1 VIWTRHAAEAEFAL
15 RAASAAAGICR
26 AAEQEARRSVQRKP
40 DASPVTVADYASQAL
55 IGGLLTEAFSHD
67 ALVAEEDSRSLAG
80 EAGMAEHILLH
91 LNPLRPD
98 ADADSVRRWLDHG
111 TQPPGERFWAL
122 DPIDGTKG
130 FLRDEQYVVAL
141 ALIEEGRVVVAAV
154 AAPRLAPDL
163 RPAASETGC
172 VVVAV
177 RGQGAWIRPLAG
189 GAERRLAVSNHS
201 DPVRARLVTS
211 VEQAHTNTAMLA
223 RICRRLGV
231 ERAPTPLD
239 SQAKY
244 LIIAGGQADLLI
256 RLLPQR
262 QPSYKEKVWDVAAGM
277 LVVEEAGGRVTDL
290 DGRPQDLTAGRELTR
305 NRGSLISNGWLHE
318 PVLAAIQAESA
329 GDEA

>member
-1 VIWTRHAAEAEFAL
+1 
-15 RAASAAAGICR
+15 
-26 AAEQEARRSVQRKP
+26 
-40 DASPVTVADYASQAL
+40 
-55 IGGLLTEAFSHD
+55 
-67 ALVAEEDSRSLAG
+67 
-80 EAGMAEHILLH
+80 
-91 LNPLRPD
+91 
-98 ADADSVRRWLDHG
+98 
-111 TQPPGERFWAL
+111 
-122 DPIDGTKG
+122 
-130 FLRDEQYVVAL
+130 
-141 ALIEEGRVVVAAV
+141 
-154 AAPRLAPDL
+154 
-163 RPAASETGC
+163 
-172 VVVAV
+172 
-177 RGQGAWIRPLAG
+177 
-189 GAERRLAVSNHS
+189 
-201 DPVRARLVTS
+201 
-211 VEQAHTNTAMLA
+211 MLA